1 MYSRSP
7 AAGTAAP
14 PPTRDSPRTLPSPS
28 ILTAELR
35 NRPPRIG
42 GHTRDGTAHC
52 LVITVSEPSSL
63 KAGLGAHAPRC
74 YTYFLRMGFGPD
86 AAADLTQET
95 LLRALQSASR
105 FPAGV
110 AAGVW
115 ILGIARNVGREHTR
129 RHRRELPDHD
139 AATRDWAATTPD
151 PAAVAERLDVE
162 RTLARLHPAE
172 REVLVLRFS
181 LDLPGEEVAA
191 LLGIGHAALRKR
203 VARAKAHF
211 ERLWDQ
217 RGAERVP

>member
-1 MYSRSP
+1 
-7 AAGTAAP
+7 
-14 PPTRDSPRTLPSPS
+14 
-28 ILTAELR
+28 
-35 NRPPRIG
+35 
-42 GHTRDGTAHC
+42 
-52 LVITVSEPSSL
+52 VITVSEPSSL

-74 YTYFLRMGFGPD
+74 YTYFLRMGLGAD

-95 LLRALQSASR
+95 LLRALQSAHR

-110 AAGVW
+110 GTGVW
-115 ILGIARNVGREHTR
+115 ILGIARNVGREHAR

-139 AATRDWAATTPD
+139 AATHDRAAAPAPD

-162 RTLARLHPAE
+162 RVLARLDPAE

-181 LDLPGEEVAA
+181 LDLPGEEVAE